1 MDNGQRGGSR
11 KGAGSHP
18 LGGKGSGEYRESVQV
33 RETVNGTTFKVN
45 LSVLP
50 SQKELLG
57 LIGHGN
63 VSEGYRRVLS
73 VALSMVDALPFL
85 DEVGELV
92 MLHGTEDQTDVLR
105 ALMERILTIQVVGD
119 GPTDL

>member
-1 MDNGQRGGSR
+1 MSNGQRGGFR
-11 KGAGSHP
+11 EGAGSHP
-18 LGGKGSGEYRESVQV
+18 LGGPQGDHRVSVQV
-33 RETVNGTTFKVN
+33 RETVGGATFKVN

-50 SQKELLG
+50 AQKELLR

-73 VALSMVDALPFL
+73 VALAMVDALPFL

-92 MLHGTEDQTDVLR
+92 MVHGTEDQTGALR
-105 ALMERILTIQVVGD
+105 LLMEQISTIQVVGD